1 MMIMMNNNNYEE
13 KENEDDGRRGVD
25 IDVDAHTSTDNNK
38 HLHTIINNNPPYC
51 FDATTTTRRTILVA
65 SAFLPVP
72 LLVGRRSILPSMMI
86 ASAAADES
94 VCLNNIEVHK
104 RAAQCQASGLGII
117 DIEKGTGL
125 QPQVGQ
131 TVAVHY
137 TGWLDGFGESRLG
150 EGESEKLFDSSY
162 DRRTPLTFAIGTG
175 TVIKG
180 WDEAVLSMK
189 VGGKRRI
196 IVPPELGYG
205 DKPKGPIPGGSTLY
219 FDVELMKVL

>member
-1 MMIMMNNNNYEE
+1 MMTMLNNNYEE
-13 KENEDDGRRGVD
+13 EEQEGGRRRGVD
-25 IDVDAHTSTDNNK
+25 GETHTSTNNNK
-38 HLHTIINNNPPYC
+38 YLHKFNNSNLPY
-51 FDATTTTRRTILVA
+51 FGAATTATRRTILVA
-65 SAFLPVP
+65 SAFLSVP
-72 LLVGRRSILPSMMI
+72 LLVGSTCTAVPSMI
-86 ASAAADES
+86 ANAAADES

-117 DIEKGTGL
+117 DVEKGTGL

-162 DRRTPLTFAIGTG
+162 DRRAPLTFEIGTG

-219 FDVELMKVL
+219 FDVELLKVL

>member
-1 MMIMMNNNNYEE
+1 MSALLYAKLLVIAS
-13 KENEDDGRRGVD
+13 VSALAP
-25 IDVDAHTSTDNNK
+25 IDLSN
-38 HLHTIINNNPPYC
+38 IS
-51 FDATTTTRRTILVA
+51 ATTGAATATRRTILA
-65 SAFLPVP
+65 SILSVP
-72 LLVGRRSILPSMMI
+72 LIGSRVSI
-86 ASAAADES
+86 AGADES
-94 VCLNNIEVHK
+94 TCLDNIEVHK

-117 DIEKGTGL
+117 DVEKGTGL
-125 QPQVGQ
+125 QPQAGQ

-162 DRRTPLTFAIGTG
+162 DKRAPLTFEIGTG
-175 TVIKG
+175 KVIKG

-196 IVPPELGYG
+196 VVPPELGYG

-219 FDVELMKVL
+219 FDVELIKVL